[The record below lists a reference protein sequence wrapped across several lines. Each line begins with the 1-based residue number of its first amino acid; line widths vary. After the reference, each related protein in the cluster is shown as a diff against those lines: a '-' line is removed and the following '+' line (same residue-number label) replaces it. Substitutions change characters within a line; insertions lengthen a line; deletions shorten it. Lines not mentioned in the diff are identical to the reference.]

1 MEVPV
6 VVQYCKCA
14 GVNALL
20 ELKKI
25 VISNG
30 PFQQTV
36 LYCCEECYDK
46 YFAETA
52 DGAFVQS

>member
-30 PFQQTV
+30 QFQKTI
-36 LYCCEECYDK
+36 LYCCEECYDN
-46 YFAETA
+46 YFAEAA
-52 DGAFVQS
+52 DGVLAR